1 MRRERIVNIIVV
13 AVALVALLFS
23 IWGPEKLAMYQD
35 RGVLNQISVEAV
47 EHGREGYRYTLSSNE
62 KLYIL
67 SKCLNNQVRPE
78 SELSSLT
85 RVEVSDVDYEEL
97 TGTYAFVVNR
107 QGPSDMEI
115 TEEEIFEICNQELE
129 TLKELGILPDGV
141 KKMSASSYNAELY
154 SAIDV
159 LEPRNNMA
167 VWKISLSTD
176 VQNADKA
183 NRLLDAYVD
192 ADTGK
197 IYEFY
202 VRTGKSWNDME
213 PDGIAEAWS
222 EYLGLEGMEAYE
234 AANPLSETTQ
244 YFEKYRFPG
253 IDEGNTVMTI
263 GFYEGIN
270 EFFLKIEK

>member
-1 MRRERIVNIIVV
+1 MRRERIVNIIVL
-13 AVALVALLFS
+13 AVALVVLLFA
-23 IWGPEKLAMYQD
+23 IWGPERLAGYQD
-35 RGVLNQISVEAV
+35 RGVLNQINAEAV
-47 EHGREGYRYTLSSNE
+47 ESGSEGYRYTLSSNE

-85 RVEVSDVDYEEL
+85 RVEISDVDYEEL
-97 TGTYAFVVNR
+97 TGTYAFVINH
-107 QGPSDMEI
+107 QGPSDKEI
-115 TEEEIFEICNQELE
+115 TESEVFEICNQELE
-129 TLKELGILPDGV
+129 SMRALGILPDSV
-141 KKMSASSYNAELY
+141 KKLSASSYDAELY

-159 LEPRNNMA
+159 LEPRNNMV

-183 NRLLDAYVD
+183 NRLIDAYID

-202 VRTGKSWNDME
+202 VRTGESWNDMS
-213 PDGIAEAWS
+213 PDDIAEAWS
-222 EYLGLEGMEAYE
+222 EYLGLEGMEIYE

-244 YFEKYRFPG
+244 YFKKYRFPG
-253 IDEGNTVMTI
+253 IDEGSTVMTI